1 MTQVAEISKND
12 IYDTVRKNIKHYR
25 KEKGLTQAELSE
37 KMGVCHDFVRQV
49 ESKKVKKNFSLANM
63 QKAAE
68 VLGIK
73 TYELLMDE
81 KDDTHNN

>member
-1 MTQVAEISKND
+1 
-12 IYDTVRKNIKHYR
+12 
-25 KEKGLTQAELSE
+25 
-37 KMGVCHDFVRQV
+37 MGVCHDFVRQV